1 MSTNETDVEPPLY
14 GQGLSYEEMPVGR
27 RFRTLART
35 VTDADITAF
44 VGVTGMTEVLFT
56 DHTFAKGAAA
66 KGRAAPA
73 VLSYALMEGIQ
84 CQTLIQAT
92 GLALLELQK
101 QVLKPTFAG
110 DTIYSESTILDTR
123 EASRGDRGVVYLET
137 RAMNQRGEKVLTL
150 RRRVL
155 IPKRD
160 HETMGVGK
168 VPGRPESQ
176 SNAATS

>member
-1 MSTNETDVEPPLY
+1 MSTNETDGEPPLY
-14 GQGLSYEEMPVGR
+14 GQGLTYEEMRVGR

-35 VTDADITAF
+35 VTEADITAF

-66 KGRAAPA
+66 RGRAAPA

-110 DTIYSESTILDTR
+110 DTIHTIVEVLACRPT
-123 EASRGDRGVVYLET
+123 SKGDRGIVTTKNDIINQHGET
-137 RAMNQRGEKVLTL
+137 VITYKATRMIAGRGE
-150 RRRVL
+150 
-155 IPKRD
+155 
-160 HETMGVGK
+160 
-168 VPGRPESQ
+168 
-176 SNAATS
+176 AAG

>member
-1 MSTNETDVEPPLY
+1 MSKNEGEREPAPLY
-14 GQGLSYEEMPVGR
+14 GQGLTFEEMPVGR

-110 DTIYSESTILDTR
+110 DTIHAIVEAVRQLRGDEGARQVARHDVALVHNEGGILSSHCTIILGR
-123 EASRGDRGVVYLET
+123 EAR
-137 RAMNQRGEKVLTL
+137 
-150 RRRVL
+150 
-155 IPKRD
+155 
-160 HETMGVGK
+160 
-168 VPGRPESQ
+168 
-176 SNAATS
+176 